1 MFKRLLVAI
10 STVAVLTTA
19 HADVLSIFVPGPW
32 TVGIGL
38 VRWLAEGQEKILY
51 VEAIGEGVTLDQA
64 RQQGFGLAVEHAV
77 GTVIVSET
85 AVRNSR
91 IARDEIITYS
101 SGYVD
106 RFEIVKQQQIGN
118 RIQVNMKIWVKHS
131 KLANRLL
138 NQSETAGTID
148 GGRIS
153 AQIQSLQ
160 RERTSGDRLLQSVL
174 ADYPRRAFDVEL
186 APTRVFFDANR
197 NGQLEVAFHLSWN
210 KLYIDSIAEAVAA
223 INQRPDCGRFPG
235 CTNVTSEVSVSRRGF
250 GSTTVAYFD
259 DRNAQELIRKE
270 MVQSQPTIRVAI
282 MDANGTE
289 QFKQCFYAKE
299 LDYRE
304 PAPWYYVT
312 LDYNKVSING
322 KATKRFSTFINLGT
336 VPAHK
341 LDKVEISL
349 VRGPGC

>member
-10 STVAVLTTA
+10 STAMVLATA
-19 HADVLSIFVPGPW
+19 HAAGVGLLLSGPW
-32 TVGIGL
+32 AAGIGV

-51 VEAIGEGVTLDQA
+51 VEVVGEGATLDQA
-64 RQQGFGLAVEHAV
+64 RQHGFALAVEHAV

-106 RFEIVKQQQIGN
+106 RFEIVNQQQVGN
-118 RIQVNMKIWVKHS
+118 RVQVSMKIWVKHS

-138 NQSETAGTID
+138 NQSETAGTVE

-153 AQIQSLQ
+153 AQVQSLQ
-160 RERTSGDRLLQSVL
+160 RERVAGDRLLQSVL
-174 ADYPRRAFDVEL
+174 ADYPRRAFDIEL

-210 KLYIDSIAEAVAA
+210 KLYIESIAEAIAA

-235 CTNVTSEVSVSRRGF
+235 CTNVTSEVSVNRRGF
-250 GSTTVAYFD
+250 GSTTVAHFD

-270 MVQSQPTIRVAI
+270 MVQSQPTIRMVI
-282 MDANGTE
+282 KDVNGNE

-312 LDYNKVSING
+312 LDYNKVAING
-322 KATKRFSTFINLGT
+322 KATKRFSTLINLGT
-336 VPAHK
+336 VPANK
-341 LDKVEISL
+341 LDKVEISV

>member
-10 STVAVLTTA
+10 STAIVLTTA
-19 HADVLSIFVPGPW
+19 HADVLSIFLPTPW

-38 VRWLAEGQEKILY
+38 IRWLAEGQEKILY
-51 VEAIGEGVTLDQA
+51 VEVVGEGTTLDQA
-64 RQQGFGLAVEHAV
+64 RQQGFALAVEHAV

-91 IARDEIITYS
+91 MVRDEIITYS

-106 RFEIVKQQQIGN
+106 RFEIVKQQPVGN
-118 RIQVNMKIWVKHS
+118 RIQVSMKIWVKHS

-174 ADYPRRAFDVEL
+174 ADYPRRAFDIEL

-197 NGQLEVAFHLSWN
+197 NGQLEVAFYLSWN
-210 KLYIDSIAEAVAA
+210 KLYIDSMAEAVAA

-235 CTNVTSEVSVSRRGF
+235 CTNVTSEVAVNRRGF
-250 GSTTVAYFD
+250 GSTTTAYFD

-270 MVQSQPTIRVAI
+270 MVQSQPTIRMVI
-282 MDANGTE
+282 LDVNGNE

-304 PAPWYYVT
+304 PAAWYYVT
-312 LDYNKVSING
+312 LDHNKVSING
-322 KATKRFSTFINLGT
+322 QASKRFSTFINLGS
-336 VPAHK
+336 VPANR
-341 LDKVEISL
+341 LDKVEISM
-349 VRGPGC
+349 VRGSGC